1 MSKVA
6 INKCYGGFSISKE
19 CAKWIENEYG
29 IDLSKEYDYGAYY
42 FDEKRHAKELI
53 EAIETLGSKVCS
65 GDCARILLEDCDSGL
80 YLIEEYDGYE
90 TLITP
95 DYEFDWIKIEDWDY
109 EN

>member
-1 MSKVA
+1 MNKVA

-19 CAKWIENEYG
+19 CAKWIENKYG

-42 FDEKRHAKELI
+42 FDKKRHAKELI
-53 EAIETLGSKVCS
+53 DAIETLGSEACC
-65 GDCARILLEDCDSGL
+65 GDCAKIVLEDCPSGL
-80 YLIEEYDGYE
+80 YQIEDYDGYE

-95 DYEFDWIKIEDWDY
+95 DDEREWIKIEGEVD

>member
-19 CAKWIENEYG
+19 CAQWIENKYG
-29 IDLSKEYDYGAYY
+29 IDLSKEYNYGEYY

-53 EAIETLGSKVCS
+53 DAIETLGSKVCS
-65 GDCARILLEDCDSGL
+65 GDCAKIVLEACHSGL
-80 YLIEEYDGYE
+80 YDIEEYDGFE

-95 DYEFDWIKIEDWDY
+95 DHERDWIKIGD
-109 EN
+109 